1 MSITQTI
8 SSFPTA
14 PTRSDPS
21 TFSARADAFMGS
33 LEDMPAEVNTWAGE
47 ANTLKTEM
55 NADATTATDAKNI
68 AIIAQDMAVSS
79 ANFKGNW
86 SDLTGALNIPASVL
100 HNGTYWMLVS
110 NLADVT
116 ASEPSDINTD
126 WEALSLTELSL
137 KKSFML

>member
-14 PTRSDPS
+14 PTRTDPS
-21 TFSARADAFMGS
+21 TFSTRADAFVGAI
-33 LEDMPAEVNTWAGE
+33 EDMPAEVNTWAGE

-68 AIIAQDMAVSS
+68 AIIAQDKAVSS

-116 ASEPSDINTD
+116 ASEPSDINVD